1 LSSVLGDALAGTVVA
16 RARRRPRRDLRA
28 ALLEALIVAPWLVVV
43 ARGGRTRTRVLAV
56 ALAVAGVLTTVAL
69 TRPP

>member
-1 LSSVLGDALAGTVVA
+1 VI
-16 RARRRPRRDLRA
+16 LRA

-69 TRPP
+69 SRPP

>member
-1 LSSVLGDALAGTVVA
+1 VI
-16 RARRRPRRDLRA
+16 LRA

-56 ALAVAGVLTTVAL
+56 AGVLTTVAL